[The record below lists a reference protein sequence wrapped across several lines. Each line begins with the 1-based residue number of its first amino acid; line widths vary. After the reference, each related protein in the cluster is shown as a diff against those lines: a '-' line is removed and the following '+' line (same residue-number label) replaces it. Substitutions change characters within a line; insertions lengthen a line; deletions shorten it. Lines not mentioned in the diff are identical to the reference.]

1 MAFPPARS
9 ISLTTDA
16 AASAP
21 FVYVTAMFARAAAR
35 RSAMAAP
42 IPREPPVM
50 SATFPS
56 NFLDIAHVLLVE
68 PDGGWQ
74 PWNQMLQL
82 GQRLRPEARSN
93 VIDISTEW
101 WGRRNS
107 NSRALS

>member
-21 FVYVTAMFARAAAR
+21 LVYVTATFAPSAAR

-42 IPREPPVM
+42 MPREPPVM

-56 NFLDIAHVLLVE
+56 NFLDISHFLLVE
-68 PDGGWQ
+68 PDRGSQ
-74 PWNQMLQL
+74 PGNQMLQL
-82 GQRLRPEARSN
+82 PQRLRPEAWSRVN
-93 VIDISTEW
+93 DIYIFSTDW
-101 WGRRNS
+101 WGRRD
-107 NSRALS
+107 